1 MPDNK
6 SFGTRIRII
15 NSCLT
20 SLKKHWTKDELIER
34 IYQKTDIR
42 ISERTLEADIHC
54 MRHDGKLNYNA
65 PIKFSKEKGGYHY
78 TDRDYSID
86 KLPLTEQDLQSLA
99 FATSVLAQYKGI
111 TILNDFAGTVDKLIN
126 LLNSLKQTD
135 YEAHTTFVDF
145 EKAPYSKGSEHL
157 DVLVNAIKC
166 NTTINLV
173 YKRFDAADNKA
184 HLVCPYLLK
193 EYRNRWYLLGHEKKA
208 NKIKTFAL
216 DRISEVQVVSKERF
230 IHTKDFSPELYF
242 KNTIGVTYHD
252 NKPVDVVLSFSPLQ
266 GNYIKTQ
273 HLHQTQEILTEND
286 KEFRIKIKV
295 VPNYELISTIL
306 SYGAEVKVVSPA
318 SVKNKIEKIA
328 ADTLKLYNK

>member
-6 SFGTRIRII
+6 SFHTRVRII

-20 SLKKHWTKDELIER
+20 SVKRYWTREELIET
-34 IYQKTDIR
+34 IY
-42 ISERTLEADIHC
+42 ERTGKRIGVRTFEGDIHD
-54 MRHDGKLNYNA
+54 MRYNTYFNYDA
-65 PIKFSKEKGGYHY
+65 PIEFSKEKGGYCY

-86 KLPLTEQDLQSLA
+86 KLPLTEHDLQSLA

-111 TILNDFAGTVDKLIN
+111 TILNDFAGTIDKLIN

-135 YEAHTTFVDF
+135 YESQAAFVDF

-157 DVLVNAIKC
+157 DVLVNAIKS
-166 NTTINLV
+166 NSTINLI

-193 EYRNRWYLLGHEKKA
+193 EYRNRWYLLGHVKKE

-216 DRISEVQVVSKERF
+216 DRISEVQAVSKEPF
-230 IHTKDFSPELYF
+230 INAKDFSAELYF

-252 NKPVDVVLSFSPLQ
+252 IKPVDVVLSFSPMQ

-273 HLHQTQEILTEND
+273 HLHQTQEILTDSN
-286 KEFRIKIKV
+286 KEFRIKINV

-306 SYGAEVKVVSPA
+306 SYGAEVKVVSPP
-318 SVKNKIEKIA
+318 SIKNKIKKMAE
-328 ADTLKLYNK
+328 DTLKLYNS